1 MTQKRAEEL
10 WPIIK
15 AFAEG
20 KTIQRGNSRIE
31 KDGWR
36 DIKEPYLHHFNINDG
51 DPYRIKPTP
60 TLRPWKP
67 EEVPLNALFKFKAN
81 AFPIV
86 KCIRLDA
93 NKIWFIYNDGGVTY
107 NELENGVFARM
118 EHSTDNGKTWKPC
131 GVEE

>member
-20 KTIQRGNSRIE
+20 KTIQRGNSLLE
-31 KDGWR
+31 TDGWR
-36 DIKEPYLHHFNINDG
+36 DIKEPFLHHFNINDN

-67 EEVPLNALFKFKAN
+67 EEAVGKIIKEKKTGHIGMVIEWHNQNKTFWVTALGNYHSA
-81 AFPIV
+81 
-86 KCIRLDA
+86 
-93 NKIWFIYNDGGVTY
+93 
-107 NELENGVFARM
+107 NELLNNWEQLDG
-118 EHSTDNGKTWKPC
+118 SPC
-131 GVEE
+131 GVANNNSAA